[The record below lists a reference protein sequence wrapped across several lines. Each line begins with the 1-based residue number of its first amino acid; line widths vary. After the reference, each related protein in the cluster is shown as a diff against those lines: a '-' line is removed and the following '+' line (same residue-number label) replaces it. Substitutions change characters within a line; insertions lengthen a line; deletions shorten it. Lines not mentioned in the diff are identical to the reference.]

1 MNLLALRGVSPE
13 KYSLALMDALFTDE
27 ELSVSCFAS
36 TKRSTKTPLEVE
48 RVELLKGNNNYT
60 CRQMHGIVGRT

>member
-48 RVELLKGNNNYT
+48 RVELLKGNNN
-60 CRQMHGIVGRT
+60 